1 MAHFPL
7 DLATFDMIHIMTHT
21 KHDGAGGAG
30 AGEVAEAGA
39 ANRCDDV
46 VVRDHRISH

>member
-21 KHDGAGGAG
+21 KHDGGAG
-30 AGEVAEAGA
+30 AGGEAGGA
-39 ANRCDDV
+39 VSWCDNV
-46 VVRDHRISH
+46 VVRDHRISHS

>member
-21 KHDGAGGAG
+21 KHDGGGGAG
-30 AGEVAEAGA
+30 GEAASAGA
-39 ANRCDDV
+39 VSWCDNV

>member
-21 KHDGAGGAG
+21 KHDGGGGGEAAGTGA
-30 AGEVAEAGA
+30 V
-39 ANRCDDV
+39 RWCDNV